1 MIRMDNYWSNF
12 KKKIIGQKDL
22 ASIGFANI
30 VGSGISAIF
39 WLYLASVI
47 EPTEYG
53 EIHYFIAIAAFAQ
66 IISLVG
72 SSNVLTVYT
81 AKKIKIQATLF
92 FISLLIGV
100 VSTIVIIV
108 IFFRF
113 DAGLLVLGYVIFEM
127 VNAVLLGRKAYTEYS
142 KYFLTQKILML
153 VFGIG
158 FYYLIGFDGILYGL
172 VLSFVPYTVL
182 IFREF
187 KESRIDFNLLKSRK
201 MFIINNYAMGISGRM
216 GSSID
221 KLVVAPLLGFALLGN
236 YSLALQFF
244 IILYVIPTII
254 YKYLLPQ
261 DASGNPNNKLKQ
273 AAVLLS
279 VAIAG
284 FGIILFPHI
293 IPNFFPKFIEAI
305 EAIQIMSI
313 AIIPAM
319 FSLLYTS
326 KLLGLEKSK
335 FVLISKIIATSSLI
349 IGFIILGPI
358 FGIVG
363 LASVF
368 LLTGIFEACFLFSVS
383 KIKKL

>member
-1 MIRMDNYWSNF
+1 MDNYWTNF

-92 FISLLIGV
+92 FISLLVGV
-100 VSTIVIIV
+100 VSTVVIMV

-127 VNAVLLGRKAYTEYS
+127 VNAVLLGRKAYTQYS

-187 KESRIDFNLLKSRK
+187 KESSIDFSLLKSRK
-201 MFIINNYAMGISGRM
+201 GFIINNYALGISGRM

-244 IILYVIPTII
+244 IILYVIPTVI

-261 DASGNPNNKLKQ
+261 DASGNLNNKLKQ
-273 AAVLLS
+273 TAVLLS
-279 VAIAG
+279 VVISV
-284 FGIILFPHI
+284 FGVILFPQI
-293 IPNFFPKFIEAI
+293 ILNFFPKFIEAI

-358 FGIVG
+358 FGIIG

-368 LLTGIFEACFLFSVS
+368 VSVSIFEASFLFSIN

>member
-1 MIRMDNYWSNF
+1 MDNYWTEL

-47 EPTEYG
+47 EPAEYG

-142 KYFLTQKILML
+142 KYFLSQKILML

-187 KESRIDFNLLKSRK
+187 KESRIDFSLLKSRK
-201 MFIINNYAMGISGRM
+201 GFIINNYAMDISGRM
-216 GSSID
+216 SSSID
-221 KLVVAPLLGFALLGN
+221 KLIVAPLLGFALLGN

-261 DASGNPNNKLKQ
+261 DASGDPNNKLKQ
-273 AAVLLS
+273 TAVLLS

-363 LASVF
+363 LAWVF
-368 LLTGIFEACFLFSVS
+368 LLTGIFEACFLFSIS

>member
-1 MIRMDNYWSNF
+1 MDNYWTNF

-92 FISLLIGV
+92 FFSLLVGV

-113 DAGLLVLGYVIFEM
+113 DVGLLVLGYVIFEM
-127 VNAVLLGRKAYTEYS
+127 VNTVLLGRKAYTEYS

-172 VLSFVPYTVL
+172 VLSFVPYTIL

-187 KESRIDFNLLKSRK
+187 KESKIDFSLLKSRK
-201 MFIINNYAMGISGRM
+201 GFIANNYAMDISGRM

-261 DASGNPNNKLKQ
+261 DASGNLNNKLKQ
-273 AAVLLS
+273 TAVLLS
-279 VAIAG
+279 VAIAV
-284 FGIILFPHI
+284 FGVILFPHV

-335 FVLISKIIATSSLI
+335 FVLISKIISTSSLI

-358 FGIVG
+358 FGIIG

-368 LLTGIFEACFLFSVS
+368 VLTTVFEACFLFSIS
-383 KIKKL
+383 RIKKL

>member
-1 MIRMDNYWSNF
+1 MVSYWSNF

-22 ASIGFANI
+22 ASVGFANI

-39 WLYLASVI
+39 WLYLASII
-47 EPTEYG
+47 EPTKYG

-92 FISLLIGV
+92 FISLLIAV

-127 VNAVLLGRKAYTEYS
+127 INAVLLGRKNYIEYS

-158 FYYLIGFDGILYGL
+158 FYYLIGFDGVLYGL

-187 KESRIDFNLLKSRK
+187 KETKIDFSLLKSRK
-201 MFIINNYAMGISGRM
+201 GFIASNYAMDISGRM

-221 KLVVAPLLGFALLGN
+221 KLIVAPLLGFALLGN

-254 YKYLLPQ
+254 FKYLLPQ
-261 DASGNPNNKLKQ
+261 DASNNPNNKLKQ
-273 AAVLLS
+273 IAILLS
-279 VAIAG
+279 VAISV
-284 FGIILFPHI
+284 FGIIVFPHI
-293 IPNFFPKFIEAI
+293 ISNFFPKFIEMTD
-305 EAIQIMSI
+305 AIQIMSI

-319 FSLLYTS
+319 LSMIYTS

-358 FGIVG
+358 LGIVG

-368 LLTGIFEACFLFSVS
+368 VLTAVFEASFLFSVT
-383 KIKKL
+383 KIKKLS

>member
-1 MIRMDNYWSNF
+1 MDNYWTDF

-92 FISLLIGV
+92 FVSLLVGV

-127 VNAVLLGRKAYTEYS
+127 VNAVLLGRKAYTQYS

-187 KESRIDFNLLKSRK
+187 KESRIDFSLLKSRK
-201 MFIINNYAMGISGRM
+201 GFIANNYAMDISGRM

-244 IILYVIPTII
+244 IILYVIPTVI

-273 AAVLLS
+273 TAVLLS
-279 VAIAG
+279 VAIAV
-284 FGIILFPHI
+284 FGVILFPHV
-293 IPNFFPKFIEAI
+293 IPNFFPKFIEAV

-313 AIIPAM
+313 AVIPAM

-358 FGIVG
+358 FGIIG

-368 LLTGIFEACFLFSVS
+368 LLTGIFEACFLFSIS

>member
-1 MIRMDNYWSNF
+1 MVSYWSNF

-22 ASIGFANI
+22 ASVGFANI

-39 WLYLASVI
+39 WLYLASII
-47 EPTEYG
+47 EPTKYG

-66 IISLVG
+66 IISLIG

-92 FISLLIGV
+92 FISLLIAV

-127 VNAVLLGRKAYTEYS
+127 INAVLLGRKNYIEYS

-187 KESRIDFNLLKSRK
+187 KETKIDFGLLKSRK
-201 MFIINNYAMGISGRM
+201 GFIVSNYAMDISGRM

-221 KLVVAPLLGFALLGN
+221 KLIVAPLLGFALLGN

-254 YKYLLPQ
+254 FKYLLPQ
-261 DASGNPNNKLKQ
+261 DASNNPNNKLKQ
-273 AAVLLS
+273 IAILLS
-279 VAIAG
+279 VAISV
-284 FGIILFPHI
+284 FGIIVFPHI
-293 IPNFFPKFIEAI
+293 ISNFFPKFIEVTD
-305 EAIQIMSI
+305 AIQIMSI

-319 FSLLYTS
+319 LSMIYTS

-358 FGIVG
+358 LGIVG

-368 LLTGIFEACFLFSVS
+368 VLTAVFEASFLFSVT
-383 KIKKL
+383 KIKKLS

>member
-1 MIRMDNYWSNF
+1 MVNYWSNF

-22 ASIGFANI
+22 ASVGFANI

-39 WLYLASVI
+39 WLYLASIV
-47 EPTEYG
+47 EPTKYG

-66 IISLVG
+66 IISLIG

-92 FISLLIGV
+92 FISLLIAI

-127 VNAVLLGRKAYTEYS
+127 INAVLLGRKNYIEYS

-158 FYYLIGFDGILYGL
+158 FYYLIGFDGVLYGL

-187 KESRIDFNLLKSRK
+187 KETKIDFGLLKSRK
-201 MFIINNYAMGISGRM
+201 GFIASNYAMDISGRM

-221 KLVVAPLLGFALLGN
+221 KLIVAPLLGFALLGN

-254 YKYLLPQ
+254 FKYLLPQ
-261 DASGNPNNKLKQ
+261 DASNNPNNKLKQ
-273 AAVLLS
+273 TAVLLS
-279 VAIAG
+279 VAISV
-284 FGIILFPHI
+284 FGIIVFPHI
-293 IPNFFPKFIEAI
+293 IPNFFPKFIEVT

-319 FSLLYTS
+319 LSMIYTS

-335 FVLISKIIATSSLI
+335 FVLISKIISTSSLI
-349 IGFIILGPI
+349 IGFIVLGPI
-358 FGIVG
+358 LGIIG

-368 LLTGIFEACFLFSVS
+368 VLTAIFEASFLFSVT
-383 KIKKL
+383 KIKKLS

>member
-1 MIRMDNYWSNF
+1 MVSYWSNF

-22 ASIGFANI
+22 ASVGFANI

-39 WLYLASVI
+39 WLYLASII
-47 EPTEYG
+47 EPTKYG

-66 IISLVG
+66 IISLIG

-92 FISLLIGV
+92 FISLLIAI

-127 VNAVLLGRKAYTEYS
+127 INAVLLGRKNYIEYS

-158 FYYLIGFDGILYGL
+158 FYYLIGFDGVLYGL

-187 KESRIDFNLLKSRK
+187 KETKIDFGLLKSRK
-201 MFIINNYAMGISGRM
+201 GFIASNYAMDISGRM

-221 KLVVAPLLGFALLGN
+221 KLIVAPLLGFALLGN

-254 YKYLLPQ
+254 FKYLLPQ
-261 DASGNPNNKLKQ
+261 DASNNPNNKLKQ
-273 AAVLLS
+273 IAILLS
-279 VAIAG
+279 VAISV
-284 FGIILFPHI
+284 FGIIVFPHLI
-293 IPNFFPKFIEAI
+293 SNFFPKFIEVTD
-305 EAIQIMSI
+305 AIQIMSI

-319 FSLLYTS
+319 LSMIYTS

-358 FGIVG
+358 LGIVG

-368 LLTGIFEACFLFSVS
+368 VLTAVFEASFLFSVT
-383 KIKKL
+383 KIKKLS

>member
-1 MIRMDNYWSNF
+1 MDNYWTDF

-47 EPTEYG
+47 EPAEYG

-92 FISLLIGV
+92 FISLLVGV

-127 VNAVLLGRKAYTEYS
+127 VNAVLLGRKAYTQYS
-142 KYFLTQKILML
+142 KYFLAQKILML

-158 FYYLIGFDGILYGL
+158 FYYLIGFDGVLYGL

-187 KESRIDFNLLKSRK
+187 KESRIDFSLLKSRK
-201 MFIINNYAMGISGRM
+201 GFIANNYAMDISGRM
-216 GSSID
+216 GSSLD
-221 KLVVAPLLGFALLGN
+221 KLIVAPLLGFALLGN
-236 YSLALQFF
+236 YALALQFF
-244 IILYVIPTII
+244 MILYIIPTVI

-273 AAVLLS
+273 TAVLLS
-279 VAIAG
+279 VVIAG

-363 LASVF
+363 LAWVF
-368 LLTGIFEACFLFSVS
+368 LLTGIFEACFLFSIN

>member
-1 MIRMDNYWSNF
+1 MDNYWTNF

-92 FISLLIGV
+92 FISLLIAAI
-100 VSTIVIIV
+100 STIVITV

-153 VFGIG
+153 IFGIG
-158 FYYLIGFDGILYGL
+158 FYYLIGFDGVLYGL
-172 VLSFVPYTVL
+172 VLSFVPYIVL

-187 KESRIDFNLLKSRK
+187 KETKIDFSLLKSRK
-201 MFIINNYAMGISGRM
+201 GFIANNYAMGVAGRV
-216 GSSID
+216 SSEFD
-221 KLVVAPLLGFALLGN
+221 KIVIAPLLGFALLGN
-236 YSLALQFF
+236 WALAMQLLV
-244 IILYVIPTII
+244 ILLILPTII
-254 YKYLLPQ
+254 FKYLLPQ
-261 DASGNPNNKLKQ
+261 DASGEPNKKLRY
-273 AAVLLS
+273 VTILLS
-279 VAIAG
+279 IGIAG
-284 FGIILFPHI
+284 AGIGLVPYV
-293 IPNFFPKFIEAI
+293 IPSFFPKFIDVIDAL
-305 EAIQIMSI
+305 QLMSI
-313 AIIPAM
+313 VVIPATIK
-319 FSLLYTS
+319 LLYTS

-335 FVLISKIIATSSLI
+335 FILITDIISTSILI
-349 IGFIILGPI
+349 GGFIILGPI
-358 FGIVG
+358 FGIMG
-363 LASVF
+363 LAGVF
-368 LLTGIFEACFLFSVS
+368 VFSVTLEATLLFCIT
-383 KIKKL
+383 KIKKF

>member
-1 MIRMDNYWSNF
+1 MDNYWTNF

-22 ASIGFANI
+22 ASVGFANI

-92 FISLLIGV
+92 FISLLVGV

-142 KYFLTQKILML
+142 KYFLSQKILML

-187 KESRIDFNLLKSRK
+187 KESRIDFSLLKSRK
-201 MFIINNYAMGISGRM
+201 GFIINNYAMDISGRM

-261 DASGNPNNKLKQ
+261 DASGDPNNKLKQ
-273 AAVLLS
+273 TAVLLS

-363 LASVF
+363 LAWVF
-368 LLTGIFEACFLFSVS
+368 LLTGIFEACFLFSIN

>member
-1 MIRMDNYWSNF
+1 MDNYWTNF

-92 FISLLIGV
+92 FISLLVGV

-142 KYFLTQKILML
+142 KYFLSQKILML

-187 KESRIDFNLLKSRK
+187 KESRIDFSLLKSRK
-201 MFIINNYAMGISGRM
+201 GFIINNYAMDISGRM

-254 YKYLLPQ
+254 YKYILPQ
-261 DASGNPNNKLKQ
+261 DASGDPNNKLKQ
-273 AAVLLS
+273 TAVLLS

-358 FGIVG
+358 FGIIG

-368 LLTGIFEACFLFSVS
+368 VSVSIFEASFLFSIN

>member
-1 MIRMDNYWSNF
+1 MDNYWTNF
-12 KKKIIGQKDL
+12 KEKIIGQKDL

-47 EPTEYG
+47 EPAEYG
-53 EIHYFIAIAAFAQ
+53 EIHYFIAIAALAQ
-66 IISLVG
+66 IISLIG

-81 AKKIKIQATLF
+81 AKKIKIQATFF
-92 FISLLIGV
+92 FISILAALA
-100 VSTIVIIV
+100 STIVIIV

-113 DAGLLVLGYVIFEM
+113 DVGLLVLGYIIFEL

-142 KYFLTQKILML
+142 KYFLTQKTLMVIL
-153 VFGIG
+153 GIG
-158 FYYLIGFDGILYGL
+158 FYYLIGFDGILYGF
-172 VLSFVPYTVL
+172 VLSFVPYIAL

-187 KESRIDFNLLKSRK
+187 KETKIDFSLLKSRK
-201 MFIINNYAMGISGRM
+201 GFIANNYVMGLSGRM
-216 GSSID
+216 GSTID
-221 KLVVAPLLGFALLGN
+221 KLIVAPLLGFALLGN

-273 AAVLLS
+273 TAVLLS

>member
-1 MIRMDNYWSNF
+1 MDNYWTNF

-92 FISLLIGV
+92 FVSLLIAI

-187 KESRIDFNLLKSRK
+187 KESRIDFSLLKSRK
-201 MFIINNYAMGISGRM
+201 GFIANNYAMDISGRM

-221 KLVVAPLLGFALLGN
+221 KLIVAPLLGFALLGN

-244 IILYVIPTII
+244 IILYVIPTVI

-273 AAVLLS
+273 TAVLLS
-279 VAIAG
+279 VAIAV
-284 FGIILFPHI
+284 FGVILFPHI

-358 FGIVG
+358 FGIIG
-363 LASVF
+363 LAGVFVSVS
-368 LLTGIFEACFLFSVS
+368 IFEASFLFSIN

>member
-1 MIRMDNYWSNF
+1 MDNYWTNF

-92 FISLLIGV
+92 FISLLVGV

-142 KYFLTQKILML
+142 KYFLSQKILML

-187 KESRIDFNLLKSRK
+187 KESRIDFSLLKSRK
-201 MFIINNYAMGISGRM
+201 GFIINNYAMDISGRM

-261 DASGNPNNKLKQ
+261 DASGNLNNKLKQ
-273 AAVLLS
+273 TAVLLS
-279 VAIAG
+279 VAIAV
-284 FGIILFPHI
+284 FGVILFPHV
-293 IPNFFPKFIEAI
+293 IPNFFPKFIEAV

-363 LASVF
+363 LAWVF
-368 LLTGIFEACFLFSVS
+368 LLTGIFEACFLFSIN

>member
-1 MIRMDNYWSNF
+1 MDNYWSNF

-66 IISLVG
+66 IISLIG
-72 SSNVLTVYT
+72 NSNVLTVYT

-92 FISLLIGV
+92 FVSLLVGV

-127 VNAVLLGRKAYTEYS
+127 VNAVLLGRKAYTQYS

-172 VLSFVPYTVL
+172 VLSFVPYTIL

-187 KESRIDFNLLKSRK
+187 KESRIDFSLLKSRK
-201 MFIINNYAMGISGRM
+201 GFIINNYAMDISGRM

-261 DASGNPNNKLKQ
+261 DASGDPNNKLKQ
-273 AAVLLS
+273 TAVLLS
-279 VAIAG
+279 VAIAV
-284 FGIILFPHI
+284 FGVILFPHV
-293 IPNFFPKFIEAI
+293 IPNFFPKFIEAV

-313 AIIPAM
+313 AVIPGM

-358 FGIVG
+358 FGIIG
-363 LASVF
+363 LAFVF
-368 LLTGIFEACFLFSVS
+368 LLTGIFEACFLFSIS

>member
-1 MIRMDNYWSNF
+1 MDNYWTDF

-92 FISLLIGV
+92 FISLLVGV

-142 KYFLTQKILML
+142 KYFLSQKILML

-187 KESRIDFNLLKSRK
+187 KESRIDFSLLKSRK
-201 MFIINNYAMGISGRM
+201 GFIINNYAMDISGRM

-261 DASGNPNNKLKQ
+261 DASGDPNNKLKQ
-273 AAVLLS
+273 TAVLLS

-358 FGIVG
+358 FGIIG
-363 LASVF
+363 LAWVF
-368 LLTGIFEACFLFSVS
+368 LLTGIFEACFLFSIS

>member
-1 MIRMDNYWSNF
+1 MDNYWTNF

-92 FISLLIGV
+92 FISLLVGV

-187 KESRIDFNLLKSRK
+187 KESRIDFSLLKSRK
-201 MFIINNYAMGISGRM
+201 GFIANNYAMDISGRM

-221 KLVVAPLLGFALLGN
+221 KLIVAPLLGFALLGN

-244 IILYVIPTII
+244 IILYVIPTVI

-261 DASGNPNNKLKQ
+261 DASGNLNNKLKQ
-273 AAVLLS
+273 TAVLLS
-279 VAIAG
+279 VAIAV
-284 FGIILFPHI
+284 FGVILFPHV

-358 FGIVG
+358 FGIIG

-368 LLTGIFEACFLFSVS
+368 VSVSIFEASFLFSIN

>member
-1 MIRMDNYWSNF
+1 MDNYWTNF

-92 FISLLIGV
+92 FISLLVGV

-187 KESRIDFNLLKSRK
+187 KESRIDFSLLKSRK
-201 MFIINNYAMGISGRM
+201 GFIINNYAMDISGRM

-244 IILYVIPTII
+244 IILYVIPTVI

-261 DASGNPNNKLKQ
+261 DASGNLNNKLKQ
-273 AAVLLS
+273 TAVLLS
-279 VAIAG
+279 VAIAV
-284 FGIILFPHI
+284 FGVILFPHV

-358 FGIVG
+358 FGIIG

-368 LLTGIFEACFLFSVS
+368 VLTTVFEACFLFSIS

>member
-1 MIRMDNYWSNF
+1 MDNYWTDL

-92 FISLLIGV
+92 FISLLVGV
-100 VSTIVIIV
+100 VSTIVIIMV
-108 IFFRF
+108 FFRF
-113 DAGLLVLGYVIFEM
+113 DVGLLVLGYVIFEM

-187 KESRIDFNLLKSRK
+187 KESRIDFSLLKSRK
-201 MFIINNYAMGISGRM
+201 GFIANNYAMDISGRM

-221 KLVVAPLLGFALLGN
+221 KLIVAPLLGFALLGN

-244 IILYVIPTII
+244 IILYVIPTVI

-273 AAVLLS
+273 TAVLLS
-279 VAIAG
+279 VAIAI
-284 FGIILFPHI
+284 FGVILFPHI
-293 IPNFFPKFIEAI
+293 IPNLFPKFIEAI

-319 FSLLYTS
+319 FSLIYTS

-358 FGIVG
+358 FGIIG

-368 LLTGIFEACFLFSVS
+368 VSVSIFEASFLFSIN

>member
-1 MIRMDNYWSNF
+1 MDNYWSNF

-66 IISLVG
+66 IISLIG
-72 SSNVLTVYT
+72 NSNVLTVYT

-92 FISLLIGV
+92 FISLLVAV
-100 VSTIVIIV
+100 VSTIIIIV

-142 KYFLTQKILML
+142 KYFLTQKILMV

-172 VLSFVPYTVL
+172 VLSFVPYTIL

-187 KESRIDFNLLKSRK
+187 KETKLDFSLLKYRK
-201 MFIINNYAMGISGRM
+201 GFIANNYAMDISGRM

-221 KLVVAPLLGFALLGN
+221 KLIVAPLLGFALLGN
-236 YSLALQFF
+236 WALALQFYV
-244 IILYVIPTII
+244 ILNVIPTII

-273 AAVLLS
+273 TAVLLS
-279 VAIAG
+279 VAISV
-284 FGIILFPHI
+284 FGIIIFPHV
-293 IPNFFPKFIEAI
+293 IPNFFPKFIEAV
-305 EAIQIMSI
+305 EAIQILSLT
-313 AIIPAM
+313 IIPGM
-319 FSLLYTS
+319 FSAIYTS

-335 FVLISKIIATSSLI
+335 FVLISKIIAISALI

-358 FGIVG
+358 FGIKG

-368 LLTGIFEACFLFSVS
+368 LLTGIFEACFLFSIS

>member
-1 MIRMDNYWSNF
+1 MDNYWTNF

-100 VSTIVIIV
+100 VSTIVIIMV
-108 IFFRF
+108 FFRF
-113 DAGLLVLGYVIFEM
+113 DVGLLVLGYVIFEM

-187 KESRIDFNLLKSRK
+187 KESRIDFSLLKSRK
-201 MFIINNYAMGISGRM
+201 GFIINNYAMDISGRM

-244 IILYVIPTII
+244 IILYVIPTVI

-261 DASGNPNNKLKQ
+261 DASGNLNNKLKQ
-273 AAVLLS
+273 TAVLLS
-279 VAIAG
+279 VAIAV
-284 FGIILFPHI
+284 FGVILFPHV

-358 FGIVG
+358 FGIIG

-368 LLTGIFEACFLFSVS
+368 VLTTVFEASFLFSIT

>member
-1 MIRMDNYWSNF
+1 
-12 KKKIIGQKDL
+12 
-22 ASIGFANI
+22 
-30 VGSGISAIF
+30 
-39 WLYLASVI
+39 
-47 EPTEYG
+47 
-53 EIHYFIAIAAFAQ
+53 
-66 IISLVG
+66 
-72 SSNVLTVYT
+72 
-81 AKKIKIQATLF
+81 
-92 FISLLIGV
+92 
-100 VSTIVIIV
+100 V

-187 KESRIDFNLLKSRK
+187 KESRIDFSLLKSRK
-201 MFIINNYAMGISGRM
+201 GFIVNNYAMDISGRM

-273 AAVLLS
+273 TAVLLS

-368 LLTGIFEACFLFSVS
+368 VLTTVFEACFLFSIS

>member
-1 MIRMDNYWSNF
+1 MDNYWTDF
-12 KKKIIGQKDL
+12 KEKIIGQKDL

-47 EPTEYG
+47 EPAEYG
-53 EIHYFIAIAAFAQ
+53 EIHYFIAIAALAQ
-66 IISLVG
+66 IISLIG

-81 AKKIKIQATLF
+81 AKKIKIQATFF
-92 FISLLIGV
+92 FISILAAV
-100 VSTIVIIV
+100 ASTIVIIV

-113 DAGLLVLGYVIFEM
+113 DVGLLILGYIIFEL

-142 KYFLTQKILML
+142 KYFLTQKTLMVIL
-153 VFGIG
+153 GIG
-158 FYYLIGFDGILYGL
+158 FYYLIGFDGILYGF
-172 VLSFVPYTVL
+172 VLSFVPYIAL

-187 KESRIDFNLLKSRK
+187 KETKIDFSLLKSRK
-201 MFIINNYAMGISGRM
+201 GFIANNYAMDISGRM
-216 GSSID
+216 SSSID
-221 KLVVAPLLGFALLGN
+221 KLIVAPLLGFALLGN

-261 DASGNPNNKLKQ
+261 DASGDPNNKLKQ
-273 AAVLLS
+273 TAVLLS

-358 FGIVG
+358 FGIIG
-363 LASVF
+363 LAFVF
-368 LLTGIFEACFLFSVS
+368 LLTGIFEACFLFSIC